1 MSPVNDDK
9 GESALREELVAGL
22 GAAREEARLSPDE
35 STRPAPYPVGPI
47 GSPSSNPLPPL
58 ETRDTEVAPTSP
70 DRQELNLVWNVS
82 GIEAGAPP
90 GPLARFL
97 APLRS
102 PLARLVRFALG
113 PVVERQVRMNS
124 AQVRFDNELVRYV
137 DERFD
142 RMSRHYDRVL
152 GLHGRRME
160 EIDERHLILQQELI
174 RHVHDLV
181 ARIEL
186 VFEAAE
192 QNHLYLEGT
201 LRETREE
208 LTKMAERL
216 QSLEKETK

>member
-1 MSPVNDDK
+1 MSPVSPRSDDERGSDPEK
-9 GESALREELVAGL
+9 ELVSGL
-22 GAAREEARLSPDE
+22 RAVREEARLSPDE
-35 STRPAPYPVGPI
+35 REKPGPYAI
-47 GSPSSNPLPPL
+47 GSPVANPLPPL
-58 ETRDTEVAPTSP
+58 DARANEALPESP
-70 DRQELNLVWNVS
+70 DREELNRLWNVDS
-82 GIEAGAPP
+82 AFAEGAGA
-90 GPLARFL
+90 LARLL
-97 APLRS
+97 APLR
-102 PLARLVRFALG
+102 PLLRRLARFALG
-113 PVVERQVRMNS
+113 PVVERQVQMNS

-201 LRETREE
+201 LREAREE
-208 LTKMAERL
+208 LSRISDRL
-216 QSLEKETK
+216 KAFETEKK

>member
-1 MSPVNDDK
+1 MSPLDDEMRE
-9 GESALREELVAGL
+9 GALEKELVAGIR
-22 GAAREEARLSPDE
+22 AEREQARLSPDE
-35 STRPAPYPVGPI
+35 PMKLAAYPV
-47 GSPSSNPLPPL
+47 GSPSSNPLPPI
-58 ETRDTEVAPTSP
+58 ETRDAEGAPTSP
-70 DRQELNLVWNVS
+70 AREELNLLWNVS
-82 GIEAGAPP
+82 HSGTERQGGA
-90 GPLARFL
+90 LARLL

-102 PLARLVRFALG
+102 PLARLARFALG

-124 AQVRFDNELVRYV
+124 AQVRFDNELVSYV

-142 RMSRHYDRVL
+142 RMSRYYDRVL

-160 EIDERHLILQQELI
+160 EIDERHLILQQELV

-208 LTKMAERL
+208 LTKIAERL
-216 QSLEKETK
+216 RSLDKETK

>member
-1 MSPVNDDK
+1 MSTEEREPTLK
-9 GESALREELVAGL
+9 EELVSDLRAV
-22 GAAREEARLSPDE
+22 REEARLDPDE
-35 STRPAPYPVGPI
+35 PLKLGPYPAAAPN
-47 GSPSSNPLPPL
+47 PKPLPPL
-58 ETRDTEVAPTSP
+58 ATRETEAAPGSP
-70 DRQELNLVWNVS
+70 ASPGREQLNTLWNIS
-82 GIEAGAPP
+82 AAGAEEAP
-90 GPLARFL
+90 GTLARL
-97 APLRS
+97 LLPLRAPLS
-102 PLARLVRFALG
+102 RLVRFALG
-113 PVVERQVRMNS
+113 PVVARQVRMNS
-124 AQVRFDNELVRYV
+124 AQVRFDNELVTYV

-142 RMSRHYDRVL
+142 RMSRHYDGVL

-208 LTKMAERL
+208 LSKIGERL
-216 QSLEKETK
+216 ASLEKEKK

>member
-1 MSPVNDDK
+1 MSA
-9 GESALREELVAGL
+9 EEREAAAKRELVQGL
-22 GAAREEARLSPDE
+22 RAVREEARREPDE
-35 STRPAPYPVGPI
+35 RVQPGPYSVGAPGAT
-47 GSPSSNPLPPL
+47 PLPPL
-58 ETRDTEVAPTSP
+58 DTRAAEAQPQSP
-70 DRQELNLVWNVS
+70 DREALNRRWNVAEI
-82 GIEAGAPP
+82 GPEPGGA
-90 GPLARFL
+90 LARLFSPL
-97 APLRS
+97 RAPLR
-102 PLARLVRFALG
+102 RLIRFALG
-113 PVVERQVRMNS
+113 PVVERQVEMNS
-124 AQVRFDNELVRYV
+124 AQVRFDNELVQYA

-208 LTKMAERL
+208 LSKLSARLEALERE
-216 QSLEKETK
+216 SK